1 MLSRK
6 RIQRSVTTATTTTRT
21 SRTTTDEGKAT
32 TEAVVEAVLHSMLS
46 WHNLQSHKH
55 TQNHASCG
63 SSSQQKQQ
71 ATCGPKKYATH
82 AVGLSV
88 CPFNYALM
96 YSLSLSL
103 SSCLFL
109 SLPLLPPHS
118 SCHSLYVLLLTPRL
132 LAQGQVQASNPPKN
146 EENQQQKITKKK
158 GQQRLQTTWA
168 NVPHKNSCH
177 TPRPCHFSHGRP
189 WWILMRHFANTFLGS
204 NSNAWLLLS
213 AVLLMCR
220 LPATCRMPHATC
232 RRLTA
237 FLPAFEKG
245 SFLSVDM
252 IFHDILALLLFLA
265 CCDFCGPQN
274 TKSPG
279 SLACLSVCRFM
290 LFAFFVCGNLLSYFS
305 LCKL

>member
-21 SRTTTDEGKAT
+21 SRTTTNESKAT

-96 YSLSLSL
+96 YSLSFSF
-103 SSCLFL
+103 CLFL

-146 EENQQQKITKKK
+146 EENQQQKITKKRDSRDCK
-158 GQQRLQTTWA
+158 RLGQM
-168 NVPHKNSCH
+168 CH
-177 TPRPCHFSHGRP
+177 TK
-189 WWILMRHFANTFLGS
+189 T
-204 NSNAWLLLS
+204 
-213 AVLLMCR
+213 
-220 LPATCRMPHATC
+220 PATPHV
-232 RRLTA
+232 
-237 FLPAFEKG
+237 PA
-245 SFLSVDM
+245 
-252 IFHDILALLLFLA
+252 I
-265 CCDFCGPQN
+265 
-274 TKSPG
+274 SPMAVPG
-279 SLACLSVCRFM
+279 E
-290 LFAFFVCGNLLSYFS
+290 S
-305 LCKL
+305 LCGTLPTHFWGATATLDCYFQRCF